1 MVVMK
6 VPSTTETITIF
17 VDERNTNSGM
27 KDGLHLCGSLM
38 LGPRVVIVTSL
49 NLRNYLLVNTGC
61 VR

>member
-38 LGPRVVIVTSL
+38 LLGQ
-49 NLRNYLLVNTGC
+49 G
-61 VR
+61 